1 MNDVMQKI
9 EAVVE
14 EKVRPVLQAHGGDLK
29 VDRLEGK
36 VLYVNL
42 LGQCSGCPSADFT
55 NETIIEAE
63 VVAALPE
70 LVERVVAVHT
80 VSDELWEQ
88 AKRLIREG
96 PCNMAQISDLLHFDN
111 PQYFSKCFKAFTN
124 MTPSEYKTS
133 ILSR

>member
-9 EAVVE
+9 EAVVD
-14 EKVRPVLQAHGGDLK
+14 EKVRPVLRAHGGDLK

-70 LVERVVAVHT
+70 LVERVVAVHS

-88 AKRLIREG
+88 AKRLMR
-96 PCNMAQISDLLHFDN
+96 DHHL
-111 PQYFSKCFKAFTN
+111 
-124 MTPSEYKTS
+124 
-133 ILSR
+133 